1 MNAITRQ
8 SLQDVVIR
16 VLNDTVRDW
25 DLEIEGGI
33 NASTTLIE
41 GLAFESIDI
50 VQFSV
55 ALEQAL
61 GRKDLPFERLFIDE
75 GNYVDDVS
83 VADITAFLADA
94 MQAAA

>member
-8 SLQDVVIR
+8 SLQDIVIR

-83 VADITAFLADA
+83 VADITAFLANA
-94 MQAAA
+94 LQAA

>member
-33 NASTTLIE
+33 GPSTTLIE
-41 GLAFESIDI
+41 DLAFESIDI

-83 VADITAFLADA
+83 VAEITSFLADA
-94 MQAAA
+94 LQAA